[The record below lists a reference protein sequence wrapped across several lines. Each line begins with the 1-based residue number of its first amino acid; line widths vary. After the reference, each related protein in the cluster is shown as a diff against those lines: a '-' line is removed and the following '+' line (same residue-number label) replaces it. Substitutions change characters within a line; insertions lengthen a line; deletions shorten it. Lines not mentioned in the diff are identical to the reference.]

1 MPPGPRPAGRYG
13 HTLNILGS
21 RIYVFGG
28 QVEGYFF
35 NDLVAFDLNA
45 LQNANSRWDMLIPN
59 SADGGPP
66 EGQIPPA
73 RTNHT
78 IVSWNDK
85 LYLYVGRLL
94 CLLRGLPL
102 SDLGAPTGRNGSTT
116 FGPMIPGR

>member
-1 MPPGPRPAGRYG
+1 MLVLPLYPSYLLSYAATRHWSRSFPPGQRPAGRYG

-21 RIYVFGG
+21 KIYVFGG

-35 NDLVAFDLNA
+35 NDLWAFDLNA
-45 LQNANSRWDMLIPN
+45 LQNAHSKWELLIQN

-78 IVSWNDK
+78 AITWNEK
-85 LYLYVGRLL
+85 LYLYV
-94 CLLRGLPL
+94 
-102 SDLGAPTGRNGSTT
+102 
-116 FGPMIPGR
+116 I